1 MGKKVVNGGSGG
13 YDIIVIFGNG
23 LSGIMIARFLTIKL
37 ALI

>member
-1 MGKKVVNGGSGG
+1 MGGSGG

-23 LSGIMIARFLTIKL
+23 LSVIMIARFLTIKL